1 MNSSSSNIFKKVKLT
16 NTHKYEESALKA
28 TLFNFKFEKKTST
41 GILEFSIENTEKSS
55 KTLKRNCSQISA
67 EIEVNKEEV
76 QNQRSQIEL
85 DPADNEQK
93 SDNLEIPEEN
103 KQDKED
109 SEESFDRD
117 HQDIISTE
125 QQPTLLEETK
135 KSKKRV
141 KSSGKILL
149 KYNKDSLFYSC

>member
-1 MNSSSSNIFKKVKLT
+1 MNSSSSNILKKVKLT

-85 DPADNEQK
+85 DPTDNEQESIILRFLK
-93 SDNLEIPEEN
+93 KIN
-103 KQDKED
+103 KTRKTLRKASTD
-109 SEESFDRD
+109 S
-117 HQDIISTE
+117 IK
-125 QQPTLLEETK
+125 TL
-135 KSKKRV
+135 
-141 KSSGKILL
+141 
-149 KYNKDSLFYSC
+149 